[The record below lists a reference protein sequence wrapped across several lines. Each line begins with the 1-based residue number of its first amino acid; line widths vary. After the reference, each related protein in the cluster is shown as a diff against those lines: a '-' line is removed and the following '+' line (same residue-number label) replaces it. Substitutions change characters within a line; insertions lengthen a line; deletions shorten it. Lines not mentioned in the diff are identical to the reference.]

1 MPFKVRIDPRDT
13 CISDMVCVSI
23 CGEVFEMNDEDGKS
37 QIVEQYRVAPDNL
50 AEGIIPDDLKDC
62 AQEAA
67 DSCPVNII
75 HVEPA

>member
-37 QIVEQYRVAPDNL
+37 QIVEQYRVAPDNV